1 MIEKTLPLW
10 QREHTLTKK
19 TSERATEEEFLSENG
34 QTGNRCQTNVVR
46 MRNNIDRLL

>member
-1 MIEKTLPLW
+1 MKE
-10 QREHTLTKK
+10 
-19 TSERATEEEFLSENG
+19 TSERATEEGFLSKDG